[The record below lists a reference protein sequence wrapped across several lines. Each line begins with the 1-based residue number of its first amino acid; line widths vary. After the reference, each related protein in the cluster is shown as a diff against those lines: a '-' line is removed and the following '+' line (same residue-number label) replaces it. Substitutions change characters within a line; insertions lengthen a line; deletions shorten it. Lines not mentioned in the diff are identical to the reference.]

1 MVLINL
7 LFAIFFTLS
16 AAPITAPCI
25 LAQDL
30 FPAPNNTV
38 TFPARKNGNEKKE
51 LSFDNS
57 FTWRHHPD
65 LNRG

>member
-1 MVLINL
+1 MVLVNL

-16 AAPITAPCI
+16 VAPITAPCI

-38 TFPARKNGNEKKE
+38 TFPARKMKTEKKK
-51 LSFDNS
+51 
-57 FTWRHHPD
+57 
-65 LNRG
+65 GVVI